1 MLFIFIFLFQIS
13 HRMFLKLLCYLTEV
27 SCDMAHY
34 TNVVLDGHIL
44 VETDVEEDHEKDN
57 LQKRRVG

>member
-1 MLFIFIFLFQIS
+1 MIS
-13 HRMFLKLLCYLTEV
+13 PEV

-34 TNVVLDGHIL
+34 TNLVFEGHIF

-57 LQKRRVG
+57 LQKVEAER